1 MDVLRFECPHET
13 GDYDFRL
20 TVSTA
25 TIEYAWERFERRVKD
40 RSKSYCEYKSEREG
54 KLSLLCPWKREEE
67 LQTLNPD
74 VLQTEWYEKQPVLFE
89 TCEYQFAVEFNHLH
103 DTSDGKHL
111 PKVKHRMKSVGEGFK
126 FYPNGR
132 HSGILVGSIDFL
144 NSPGKFSF
152 SFEYRDEENHVATEQ
167 IEMYVASPKL
177 DTKNDLQQITE
188 LINQEYE
195 NYVFDYLTLTFS
207 SFSLVRAERNNNII
221 WLSIFKNVVD
231 EYFRSVR
238 FVMSRPNNKP
248 VRKIYYSR
256 PERIRRWSP
265 QQEER
270 YRDLGK
276 DAEMHFFRYEQTENT
291 VNTRENRFVK
301 YSLHV
306 LGKKFRE
313 VFAEVSSL
321 YKDMDKEERKSLQNY
336 NKVFRQLETSSFFSK
351 VGEFEGFRQE
361 SAILQQRSGYSQ
373 VYKAWLMLKSSLEL
387 VDGKTDIGMKKIWEL
402 YEIWCFLVM
411 KRLIAKVLGLD
422 LNDAEHIHENKSEML
437 NTMLRSE
444 MSHSVDFHNPINGD
458 IVRLEYQHTYN
469 RSSKEFKTTT
479 TEQRPDIVVTITKP
493 DGFVLTYLYD
503 AKYRVQDDKNDGEL
517 DEGADIDI
525 ADYPLPDAI
534 NQMHRYRDAIYYAM
548 KEDERPRGKEIIGG
562 YILFPGRT
570 EGDAVENRYFYKSI
584 KQVNIGAFPLL
595 PADKDRKDDIVL
607 CDLLERHLKEIL
619 LDDTAY
625 EQIKDSIPQ
634 KGLTYN
640 RDAAYNN
647 WRARYYLERYPE
659 ADILIGSYHDEA
671 HLEWIKQQGL
681 YNIRL
686 GSMRDGALP
695 REELDKYNVRF
706 LLLYKEGDEYLNEYL
721 VYKINGTKEMR
732 PSDMVK
738 SSYPKA
744 PKYSYECYII
754 DEEIDIGE
762 YDVFRITSKARTDKT
777 YKEFSPIFL
786 KGSKMMEYRKG

>member
-1 MDVLRFECPHET
+1 MDVLRLECPHES

-40 RSKSYCEYKSEREG
+40 RSLSYCEYRSLRGG
-54 KLSLLCPWKREEE
+54 KLSLLCPWNLSSG
-67 LQTLNPD
+67 LQVQNPD
-74 VLQTEWYEKQPVLFE
+74 VLQNEWYDKHPVLFE

-111 PKVKHRMKSVGEGFK
+111 PKVKHRLKSVGEGFK

-132 HSGILVGSIDFL
+132 HTGILVGSIDFL
-144 NSPGKFSF
+144 NSPGKFNF
-152 SFEYRDEENHVATEQ
+152 AFEYRDEENHVSTEQ
-167 IEMYVASPKL
+167 VEMFVASPKL
-177 DTKNDLQQITE
+177 DTKNDLQQIIT

-221 WLSIFKNVVD
+221 WLSIFKNVID

-248 VRKIYYSR
+248 IRKAYYAR

-270 YRDLGK
+270 YITLGK
-276 DAEMHFFRYEQTENT
+276 DAEMHFFRYEQIENT

-313 VFAEVSSL
+313 VFSEITAL
-321 YKDMDKEERKSLQNY
+321 YKDMDNDERRALSEYSKQ
-336 NKVFRQLETSSFFSK
+336 FHQMETASFFSK

-361 SAILQQRSGYSQ
+361 SAVLQQRSGYSQ
-373 VYKAWLMLKSSLEL
+373 IYKAWLMLKSSLEL

-411 KRLIAKVLGLD
+411 KRLIAKVLGID
-422 LNDAEHIHENKSEML
+422 LSDTEHLKENKSEML
-437 NTMLRSE
+437 NTMLRSD
-444 MSHSVDFHNPINGD
+444 MSHNVEFINSANGD
-458 IVRLEYQHTYN
+458 VIRLEYQHTYN

-479 TEQRPDIVVTITKP
+479 TEQRPDIVITITKP

-503 AKYRVQDDKNDGEL
+503 AKYRVQDDKNEGEL
-517 DEGADIDI
+517 DEGVDIDI

-570 EGDAVENRYFYKSI
+570 EGDSIENRYFYKSI

-595 PADKDRKDDIVL
+595 PADEEHKADVVL
-607 CDLLERHLKEIL
+607 CNLLEKHLTEIL
-619 LDDTAY
+619 LANTAY

-634 KGLTYN
+634 KGLSYQKSGNGNGVAMVMMENYEDRIKAFANGKVAIPVKLTESGMTLLEN
-640 RDAAYNN
+640 QVNIAYVLFHTRKNN
-647 WRARYYLERYPE
+647 ENKHFFRVQSIIRVLSKDEAIQEGYYLVQSTTKRYICVEIDLENEIDSSELNPSVENVPYDTNPERYDPQY
-659 ADILIGSYHDEA
+659 ATIQKL
-671 HLEWIKQQGL
+671 
-681 YNIRL
+681 
-686 GSMRDGALP
+686 
-695 REELDKYNVRF
+695 
-706 LLLYKEGDEYLNEYL
+706 
-721 VYKINGTKEMR
+721 
-732 PSDMVK
+732 
-738 SSYPKA
+738 KA
-744 PKYSYECYII
+744 
-754 DEEIDIGE
+754 G
-762 YDVFRITSKARTDKT
+762 
-777 YKEFSPIFL
+777 
-786 KGSKMMEYRKG
+786 

>member
-1 MDVLRFECPHET
+1 MDVLRFECPHES
-13 GDYDFRL
+13 GNYDFRL
-20 TVSTA
+20 TISTA
-25 TIEYAWERFERRVKD
+25 TIEYAWERFERRVKN
-40 RSKSYCEYKSEREG
+40 RSLNYCEYKSLREG
-54 KLSLLCPWKREEE
+54 KLSLLYPRKLADG
-67 LQTLNPD
+67 LQEQNPE
-74 VLQTEWYEKQPVLFE
+74 VLQTEWRETYPVLFE
-89 TCEYQFAVEFNHLH
+89 TCEYQFAVEFNHLY
-103 DTSDGKHL
+103 DTSNGKL
-111 PKVKHRMKSVGEGFK
+111 QPKVKHRLKSVGEGFK
-126 FYPNGR
+126 FYPYGR

-152 SFEYRDEENHVATEQ
+152 AFEYRDEDNHVATEQ

-177 DTKNDLQQITE
+177 DTKNDLRQITE

-238 FVMSRPNNKP
+238 FIMSRPNNKP

-256 PERIRRWSP
+256 PDRIRRWSP
-265 QQEER
+265 QQEEK
-270 YRDLGK
+270 YRDLDK

-291 VNTRENRFVK
+291 INTRENRFVK

-313 VFAEVSSL
+313 VFAEVSSI
-321 YKDMDKEERKSLQNY
+321 YKDMDKDERKALHGY
-336 NKVFRQLETSSFFSK
+336 NKLFRQLETASFFSK

-361 SAILQQRSGYSQ
+361 SVILQQRSGYSQ
-373 VYKAWLMLKSSLEL
+373 IYKAWLMLKNSLEL

-422 LNDAEHIHENKSEML
+422 LNDTEHIHENKSEML

-444 MSHSVDFHNPINGD
+444 MSHSVEFINSTNGD
-458 IVRLEYQHTYN
+458 VIRLEYQHTYN

-479 TEQRPDIVVTITKP
+479 TEQRPDIVVTIKKP

-517 DEGADIDI
+517 DEGVDIDL

-548 KEDERPRGKEIIGG
+548 KEDARPRGKEIIGG

-595 PADKDRKDDIVL
+595 PADEDNKEKVVL
-607 CDLLERHLKEIL
+607 CDLLEKHLKEIL
-619 LDDTAY
+619 LDNTAY

-634 KGLTYN
+634 KGLRYQEGGNGNGVALIMMESYDVKQKGFNHGKIAIPIKLTENGMAMIENQANITYVLFHTRKKDEN
-640 RDAAYNN
+640 KHLFKIESLVRIMPKEMALQEG
-647 WRARYYLERYPE
+647 YYLVQSTAKRY
-659 ADILIGSYHDEA
+659 
-671 HLEWIKQQGL
+671 
-681 YNIRL
+681 
-686 GSMRDGALP
+686 
-695 REELDKYNVRF
+695 VC
-706 LLLYKEGDEYLNEYL
+706 
-721 VYKINGTKEMR
+721 V
-732 PSDMVK
+732 
-738 SSYPKA
+738 
-744 PKYSYECYII
+744 
-754 DEEIDIGE
+754 EIDINRE
-762 YDVFRITSKARTDKT
+762 LDSSQLDPSIKNVPYDTHTERYDSQYSTIG
-777 YKEFSPIFL
+777 IL
-786 KGSKMMEYRKG
+786 KQDNAT

>member
-1 MDVLRFECPHET
+1 MDVLRFECPHES

-25 TIEYAWERFERRVKD
+25 TIEYAWERFERRVKE
-40 RSKSYCEYKSEREG
+40 RSVTYCEYKSEREG
-54 KLSLLCPWKREEE
+54 TLSLLSPWKIEEGVK
-67 LQTLNPD
+67 TLNPD
-74 VLQTEWYEKQPVLFE
+74 VLQTEWREKQPVLFE

-103 DTSDGKHL
+103 DTSDVKHL
-111 PKVKHRMKSVGEGFK
+111 PKVKHRMKSVGDGFK

-144 NSPGKFSF
+144 NSPGKFRF
-152 SFEYRDEENHVATEQ
+152 DFEYRDEENHVVSEQ

-177 DTKNDLQQITE
+177 DTKNDLQQITA

-207 SFSLVRAERNNNII
+207 SFSLIRSERNNNII

-238 FVMSRPNNKP
+238 FIMSRPNNKP
-248 VRKIYYSR
+248 VRTVYYAR

-276 DAEMHFFRYEQTENT
+276 DAEMHYFRYEQTENT

-313 VFAEVSSL
+313 VFSEVSSL
-321 YKDMDKEERKSLQNY
+321 YKDMDKEERKALQNY
-336 NKVFRQLETSSFFSK
+336 NKEFRRLETVSFFSK

-373 VYKAWLMLKSSLEL
+373 IYKAWLMLKSSLEL

-422 LNDAEHIHENKSEML
+422 LNDTEHIHENKSEML
-437 NTMLRSE
+437 NTMLKSE
-444 MSHSVDFHNPINGD
+444 MSHSVEFVNTKNGD
-458 IVRLEYQHTYN
+458 VISLEYQHTYN
-469 RSSKEFKTTT
+469 RRSKKFKTTT
-479 TEQRPDIVVTITKP
+479 TEQRPDIVVTITKS

-517 DEGADIDI
+517 DEGADIDL

-548 KEDERPRGKEIIGG
+548 KEDERPRGKEVIGG

-570 EGDAVENRYFYKSI
+570 EGDTVENRYFYKSI

-595 PADKDRKDDIVL
+595 PADEEHKDDIVL
-607 CDLLERHLKEIL
+607 CDLLKRHLKEIL

-634 KGLTYN
+634 KGLRYQEGGNGNGVALVMMENYEGKQKGFSNGKVAIPIKLTESGMTLLENLANISYVLFHTRKKDEN
-640 RDAAYNN
+640 KHLFRVQSIVRVLSKDDAVNEG
-647 WRARYYLERYPE
+647 YYLVQSTAKRYICAEVDMSNELDSSPLNPSIENLPYDTNAERY
-659 ADILIGSYHDEA
+659 DSQYST
-671 HLEWIKQQGL
+671 
-681 YNIRL
+681 L
-686 GSMRDGALP
+686 GKL
-695 REELDKYNVRF
+695 
-706 LLLYKEGDEYLNEYL
+706 
-721 VYKINGTKEMR
+721 
-732 PSDMVK
+732 
-738 SSYPKA
+738 
-744 PKYSYECYII
+744 
-754 DEEIDIGE
+754 
-762 YDVFRITSKARTDKT
+762 
-777 YKEFSPIFL
+777 
-786 KGSKMMEYRKG
+786 

>member
-13 GDYDFRL
+13 GNYDFRL
-20 TVSTA
+20 TISTA

-40 RSKSYCEYKSEREG
+40 RSLSYCEYRSLREG
-54 KLSLLCPWKREEE
+54 KLSLLYPKKWADG
-67 LQTLNPD
+67 LQEQNPE
-74 VLQTEWYEKQPVLFE
+74 VFQTEWREKHPVLFE
-89 TCEYQFAVEFNHLH
+89 TCEYQFAVEFNHLY
-103 DTSDGKHL
+103 DTSNTKFQ
-111 PKVKHRMKSVGEGFK
+111 PKVKHRLKSLGEGFK
-126 FYPNGR
+126 FYPNGK

-152 SFEYRDEENHVATEQ
+152 AFEYRNEENHVTTEQ
-167 IEMYVASPKL
+167 LEMYVASPKL
-177 DTKNDLQQITE
+177 DTKSDLQQITA

-207 SFSLVRAERNNNII
+207 SFSLVRTVRNNNII

-238 FVMSRPNNKP
+238 FIMSRPNNKP
-248 VRKIYYSR
+248 IRKTYYSR

-276 DAEMHFFRYEQTENT
+276 DAEMHFFRNERIENT
-291 VNTRENRFVK
+291 INTRENRFVK

-313 VFAEVSSL
+313 VFAEVSSI
-321 YKDMDKEERKSLQNY
+321 YKDMDYDERKALQGY
-336 NKVFRQLETSSFFSK
+336 NKLFRQLETASFFSK

-361 SAILQQRSGYSQ
+361 SAILQQRNGYSQ
-373 VYKAWLMLKSSLEL
+373 IYKAWLMLKNSLEL

-411 KRLIAKVLGLD
+411 KRLIAKVLGID
-422 LNDAEHIHENKSEML
+422 LNDTDNIHENKSEML
-437 NTMLRSE
+437 NTMLKSE
-444 MSHSVDFHNPINGD
+444 MSHSVEFINSSNGD
-458 IVRLEYQHTYN
+458 VVRLEYQHTYN

-479 TEQRPDIVVTITKP
+479 TEQRPDIVVTIKKP

-517 DEGADIDI
+517 DEGVDIDL

-534 NQMHRYRDAIYYAM
+534 NQMHRYRDAIYYAI

-570 EGDAVENRYFYKSI
+570 EGNSIENRYFYKSI

-595 PADKDRKDDIVL
+595 PADENHKEDIL
-607 CDLLERHLKEIL
+607 TCNLLEKHLEEIL
-619 LDDTAY
+619 LDNTAY
-625 EQIKDSIPQ
+625 EQIKNSIPQ
-634 KGLTYN
+634 KGLQYSLRPNKEESLVLVGYAKPKDKDIILKNAIYYTRAEFEPGSLRLRPGFEWTKYLLIH
-640 RDAAYNN
+640 DAQNIE
-647 WRARYYLERYPE
+647 RKLYLLTEKGPRIVSKQALVDMGFNPSHGE
-659 ADILIGSYHDEA
+659 FFFVFDIVDTEHPILIEPSL
-671 HLEWIKQQGL
+671 HLPNIKAKYEPYFL
-681 YNIRL
+681 TL
-686 GSMRDGALP
+686 K
-695 REELDKYNVRF
+695 ELMK
-706 LLLYKEGDEYLNEYL
+706 L
-721 VYKINGTKEMR
+721 
-732 PSDMVK
+732 
-738 SSYPKA
+738 
-744 PKYSYECYII
+744 
-754 DEEIDIGE
+754 
-762 YDVFRITSKARTDKT
+762 
-777 YKEFSPIFL
+777 
-786 KGSKMMEYRKG
+786 

>member
-1 MDVLRFECPHET
+1 MDVLRFECPHDSGGYE
-13 GDYDFRL
+13 FRL
-20 TVSTA
+20 TISTA
-25 TIEYAWERFERRVKD
+25 TIEYAWERFQRRVKD
-40 RSKSYCEYKSEREG
+40 RSESYCEYRSLREG
-54 KLSLLCPWKREEE
+54 KLSLLCPWN
-67 LQTLNPD
+67 LADGLGTLNPD
-74 VLQTEWYEKQPVLFE
+74 VLQTEWRDKHPVLFE

-103 DTSDGKHL
+103 DTSDVKHL
-111 PKVKHRMKSVGEGFK
+111 PKVKHRLKAVGEGFK

-132 HSGILVGSIDFL
+132 YSGILVGSIDFL
-144 NSPGKFSF
+144 NSPGKFLF
-152 SFEYRDEENHVATEQ
+152 SFEYCDDNNRRATEQ
-167 IEMYVASPKL
+167 FEMYVASPKL
-177 DTKNDLQQITE
+177 DTKNDLQQITA

-207 SFSLVRAERNNNII
+207 SFSLIRSERNNNII

-231 EYFRSVR
+231 EYFLSVR
-238 FVMSRPNNKP
+238 FIMSRPNNKP
-248 VRKIYYSR
+248 VRKIYYAR

-276 DAEMHFFRYEQTENT
+276 DAEMHYFRYEQTENT
-291 VNTRENRFVK
+291 INTRENRFVK

-313 VFAEVSSL
+313 VFSEVSSL
-321 YKDMDKEERKSLQNY
+321 YKDMDKEERKALQNY
-336 NKVFRQLETSSFFSK
+336 NKEFRRLETASFFSK
-351 VGEFEGFRQE
+351 VEEFEGFRQE

-373 VYKAWLMLKSSLEL
+373 IYKAWLMLKSSLEL

-422 LNDAEHIHENKSEML
+422 LNDTEHIHENKSEML
-437 NTMLRSE
+437 NTMLKSE
-444 MSHSVDFHNPINGD
+444 MSHSVEFINSKNSD
-458 IVRLEYQHTYN
+458 VIRLEYQHTYN
-469 RSSKEFKTTT
+469 RRSKEFKTTT

-517 DEGADIDI
+517 DDGADIDL

-548 KEDERPRGKEIIGG
+548 KEDERPRGKEVIGG

-595 PADKDRKDDIVL
+595 PAEEGQNEDIVQ
-607 CDLLERHLKEIL
+607 CGLLEQHLKDIL
-619 LDDTAY
+619 LNNTKY

-634 KGLTYN
+634 KGLRYQESGNGNGVALVMMEKYEERVKGFANGKVAIPVKLTENGLNLIENQSNIAYVLFHTRKKDEN
-640 RDAAYNN
+640 KHFFRLKSLVRILSKEDAQANG
-647 WRARYYLERYPE
+647 YYLVQSTAKRYICVEIDLGRELDNNGLNPSIENVPYDAKTERY
-659 ADILIGSYHDEA
+659 DSQYVTIQTLTH
-671 HLEWIKQQGL
+671 
-681 YNIRL
+681 
-686 GSMRDGALP
+686 
-695 REELDKYNVRF
+695 
-706 LLLYKEGDEYLNEYL
+706 
-721 VYKINGTKEMR
+721 NG
-732 PSDMVK
+732 
-738 SSYPKA
+738 
-744 PKYSYECYII
+744 
-754 DEEIDIGE
+754 
-762 YDVFRITSKARTDKT
+762 
-777 YKEFSPIFL
+777 
-786 KGSKMMEYRKG
+786 

>member
-1 MDVLRFECPHET
+1 MDVLRFECPHES
-13 GDYDFRL
+13 GNYDFRL
-20 TVSTA
+20 TISTA

-40 RSKSYCEYKSEREG
+40 RSLSYCEYKSLREG
-54 KLSLLCPWKREEE
+54 KLSLLYPKKLADGLLE
-67 LQTLNPD
+67 QNPE
-74 VLQTEWYEKQPVLFE
+74 VLQTEWREKHPVLFE
-89 TCEYQFAVEFNHLH
+89 TCEYQFAVEFNHLY
-103 DTSDGKHL
+103 DTSNGKL
-111 PKVKHRMKSVGEGFK
+111 QPRVKHRLKSVGEGFK
-126 FYPNGR
+126 FYPYGR

-144 NSPGKFSF
+144 NSPGKFCF
-152 SFEYRDEENHVATEQ
+152 AFEYRNEDNHVATEQ

-177 DTKNDLQQITE
+177 DTKNDLRQITE

-207 SFSLVRAERNNNII
+207 SYALVRAERNNNII

-238 FVMSRPNNKP
+238 FIMSRPNNKP
-248 VRKIYYSR
+248 VRKTYYSR

-291 VNTRENRFVK
+291 INTRENRFVK

-313 VFAEVSSL
+313 VFAEVSSI
-321 YKDMDKEERKSLQNY
+321 YKDMDKDERKALYGY
-336 NKVFRQLETSSFFSK
+336 NKFFRQLETASFFSK

-361 SAILQQRSGYSQ
+361 SAVLQQRSGYSQ
-373 VYKAWLMLKSSLEL
+373 IYKAWLMLKNSLEL

-437 NTMLRSE
+437 NTMLKSE
-444 MSHSVDFHNPINGD
+444 MSHSVEFINSTNGD
-458 IVRLEYQHTYN
+458 VIRLEYQHTYN

-479 TEQRPDIVVTITKP
+479 TEQRPDIVVTIKKT

-517 DEGADIDI
+517 DEGADIDL

-570 EGDAVENRYFYKSI
+570 EGEAIENRYFYKSI

-595 PADKDRKDDIVL
+595 PADEEHKEDIVM
-607 CDLLERHLKEIL
+607 CNLLEKHLEEIL
-619 LDDTAY
+619 LDSTAY

-634 KGLTYN
+634 KGLRYQEGGDGNGVALIMMESYDVKQKGFNHGKIAIPIKLTESGMAMIENQANITYVLFHTRKKDEN
-640 RDAAYNN
+640 KHLFKIKSLVRIMPKEMALQEG
-647 WRARYYLERYPE
+647 YYLVQSTAKRY
-659 ADILIGSYHDEA
+659 
-671 HLEWIKQQGL
+671 
-681 YNIRL
+681 
-686 GSMRDGALP
+686 
-695 REELDKYNVRF
+695 VC
-706 LLLYKEGDEYLNEYL
+706 
-721 VYKINGTKEMR
+721 V
-732 PSDMVK
+732 
-738 SSYPKA
+738 
-744 PKYSYECYII
+744 
-754 DEEIDIGE
+754 EIDINRE
-762 YDVFRITSKARTDKT
+762 LDSSQLDPSIENVPYDTHTERYDSQYSTIG
-777 YKEFSPIFL
+777 IL
-786 KGSKMMEYRKG
+786 KQDNAT

>member
-1 MDVLRFECPHET
+1 MDVLRFECPHES
-13 GDYDFRL
+13 GNYDFRL

-40 RSKSYCEYKSEREG
+40 RSLSYCEYKSLREG
-54 KLSLLCPWKREEE
+54 KLSLLYPRKLADG
-67 LQTLNPD
+67 LQEQNPE
-74 VLQTEWYEKQPVLFE
+74 VLQTEWREKHPVLFE
-89 TCEYQFAVEFNHLH
+89 TCEYQFAVEFNHLY
-103 DTSDGKHL
+103 DTSYGKL
-111 PKVKHRMKSVGEGFK
+111 QPKVKHRLKSVGEGFK
-126 FYPNGR
+126 FYPYGR

-152 SFEYRDEENHVATEQ
+152 AFEYRDEDNHVATEQ

-177 DTKNDLQQITE
+177 DTKNDLRQITE

-238 FVMSRPNNKP
+238 FIMSRPNNKP

-256 PERIRRWSP
+256 PDRIRRWSP

-313 VFAEVSSL
+313 IFAEVSSI
-321 YKDMDKEERKSLQNY
+321 YKDMDKEERKALQGY
-336 NKVFRQLETSSFFSK
+336 NKLFRQLETASFFSK

-373 VYKAWLMLKSSLEL
+373 IYKAWLMLKNSLEL

-411 KRLIAKVLGLD
+411 KRMIAKVLGLD

-437 NTMLRSE
+437 NTMLKSE
-444 MSHSVDFHNPINGD
+444 MSHSVEFFNSTNGD
-458 IVRLEYQHTYN
+458 VIRLDYQHTYN

-479 TEQRPDIVVTITKP
+479 TEQRPDIVVTIKKP

-517 DEGADIDI
+517 DEGVDIDL

-570 EGDAVENRYFYKSI
+570 EGDAIENRYFYKSI

-595 PADKDRKDDIVL
+595 PADEEHKEEIIQ
-607 CDLLERHLKEIL
+607 CDLLKKHLEEIL
-619 LDDTAY
+619 MTPTAY
-625 EQIKDSIPQ
+625 EHIKDSIPQ
-634 KGLTYN
+634 KGLYYN
-640 RDAAYNN
+640 EGEPLCLMVSVAG
-647 WRARYYLERYPE
+647 PE
-659 ADILIGSYHDEA
+659 NAG
-671 HLEWIKQQGL
+671 
-681 YNIRL
+681 
-686 GSMRDGALP
+686 
-695 REELDKYNVRF
+695 
-706 LLLYKEGDEYLNEYL
+706 
-721 VYKINGTKEMR
+721 
-732 PSDMVK
+732 
-738 SSYPKA
+738 
-744 PKYSYECYII
+744 YSYELHNGLPCTIKCGNERIDGKDMLRVRYIAPVIKNLCKGIYEIRKSKVTI
-754 DEEIDIGE
+754 DG
-762 YDVFRITSKARTDKT
+762 
-777 YKEFSPIFL
+777 
-786 KGSKMMEYRKG
+786 KGSYIEFEVDNFNRLGEKMINNPLERCVDFPYSELLSIFKLGNKVQI